1 MATVSPVH
9 WALNRA
15 ISRHRDER
23 KNALRKGIVMTAV
36 SPRETVMR
44 NILLATD
51 GSEPSFRAAL
61 FLIRFIREHGP
72 VDIHVVTVEAKPL
85 CHTRRDAILAHM
97 AMKPV
102 LHALNEEDIA
112 YQSHVET
119 GKVAKTLVSLA
130 DELGCDTILMGTRG
144 LGEISGMTLG
154 SVTRKVLHLAN
165 QPVLCVK

>member
-1 MATVSPVH
+1 MIAKNHAGNGILMP
-9 WALNRA
+9 AL
-15 ISRHRDER
+15 
-23 KNALRKGIVMTAV
+23 LT
-36 SPRETVMR
+36 RETVMR
-44 NILLATD
+44 NILLAVD

-72 VDIHVVTVEAKPL
+72 ADIHVVTVEAKPL
-85 CHTRRDAILAHM
+85 CHTGRDAILAHTK
-97 AMKPV
+97 MKPV
-102 LHALNEEDIA
+102 LHALNEEGIA
-112 YQSHVET
+112 YQSHVKV
-119 GKVAKTLVSLA
+119 GKVARTLVSLA